1 MNEVIR
7 LRNRYIVELERT
19 ADDHVEGVVRR
30 DGTTEAVPFS
40 GWLELLSLMEPPSLA
55 APEPGLGEDAPRR
68 RVG

>member
-7 LRNRYIVELERT
+7 LRTRFIVDLERT

-30 DGTTEAVPFS
+30 DGAAEAVPFS
-40 GWLELLSLMEPPSLA
+40 GWLELLSLMEPTPLPAS
-55 APEPGLGEDAPRR
+55 EPGRPADAQRR